1 MTYAME
7 TTPCCISLLLWYFH
21 LDNHRHNKRSTA
33 GALLHCF
40 RKLVMKVDCAAKNYF
55 VDCLHILDVII
66 CKINTATK
74 IGHPELKKKKRP
86 KTSLKPFFP
95 TFYMTVLTLML
106 FFLINLKFSL
116 LSPE

>member
-1 MTYAME
+1 ME

-74 IGHPELKKKKRP
+74 IGHPELKKKKGQ
-86 KTSLKPFFP
+86 KP
-95 TFYMTVLTLML
+95 V
-106 FFLINLKFSL
+106 
-116 LSPE
+116 